1 VNAAVLKGR
10 FWPQLGKLRAAC
22 AFPYLLVE
30 GSDIAR
36 FRPVKGISTSSAR
49 ALLKRFGSIAAV
61 VRRAC

>member
-1 VNAAVLKGR
+1 MPLSS
-10 FWPQLGKLRAAC
+10 RAASGRSS
-22 AFPYLLVE
+22 ASFEQPALSRYLLVE